1 MSMPA
6 RPRWLL
12 TCLSIVIILLKAFA
26 PECHSYDFFT
36 EVEFHQLA
44 KKRNSEPRS
53 VSVSL
58 RFDQNPQSAGF
69 SAPWVQPAGADDL
82 HIIGRDK
89 QTKREK

>member
-1 MSMPA
+1 MPA

-44 KKRNSEPRS
+44 
-53 VSVSL
+53 
-58 RFDQNPQSAGF
+58 
-69 SAPWVQPAGADDL
+69 
-82 HIIGRDK
+82 
-89 QTKREK
+89 TKRDFSKIGVSAAAL